1 MGEGANRLTA
11 LLPVTDREREAPEER
26 AREIVGEIADIRNQ
40 LDRTLAELDRR
51 RHEATDLRLQIRRHP
66 AVAAGVALGILAA
79 ASGIV
84 ALALITLRM
93 PWTYV
98 LWTVYGLGAA
108 VNVLGFTLLGQGF
121 PRALAARANTALN
134 LLMFSGS
141 FAVQWGIGLVVDAA
155 RSRFGIDTGAA
166 LQLAFSLVLVVDF
179 LACGWFLFGWRR
191 HAVVTPAVDAGA

>member
-66 AVAAGVALGILAA
+66 TVAAGVAIGILAA

-84 ALALITLRM
+84 AMALIARRRERPASKARSLRRALGRAYEN
-93 PWTYV
+93 PHKLARPEPGIAV
-98 LWTVYGLGAA
+98 RVLGAVA
-108 VNVLGFTLLGQGF
+108 TTVGT
-121 PRALAARANTALN
+121 ALAKKYIEQLWSRPRPAAAAPRPSVAPAPAPSAGRA
-134 LLMFSGS
+134 S
-141 FAVQWGIGLVVDAA
+141 V
-155 RSRFGIDTGAA
+155 R
-166 LQLAFSLVLVVDF
+166 
-179 LACGWFLFGWRR
+179 
-191 HAVVTPAVDAGA
+191 